1 MNLTKMLEELR
12 SERQGVEQAIFVLE
26 RIASGRGKRR
36 GRPPK
41 WMTGAVPPAP
51 DGAKTFTRRRGHPRT
66 DGCGTAETV
75 ETGEKGDERLTPC
88 L

>member
-51 DGAKTFTRRRGHPRT
+51 DGAKTFTRSAATRARMAAAQRRRWKR
-66 DGCGTAETV
+66 
-75 ETGEKGDERLTPC
+75 EKKATSA
-88 L
+88 